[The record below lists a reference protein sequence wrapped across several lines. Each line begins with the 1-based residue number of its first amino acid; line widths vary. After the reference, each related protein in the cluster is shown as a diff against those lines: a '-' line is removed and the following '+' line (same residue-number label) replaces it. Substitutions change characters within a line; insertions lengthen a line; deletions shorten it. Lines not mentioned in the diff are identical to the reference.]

1 MGILE
6 VNGYTSSKDGCQSV
20 IDDLAKDILN
30 QRDHRIRRRSDLIK
44 AANVRTGLM
53 NKQSYMVAQL
63 EQYRQYVT
71 QCLANLNKA
80 VLQTIEGLPNAH
92 LKNVQFVFVPLEQD
106 GMFEVSA
113 RFMGVDM
120 ERLVIDIQELL
131 RLQYEGQ
138 AVLNM
143 FGKAKVNVNLLLHF
157 LNTKFYGK

>member
-1 MGILE
+1 M
-6 VNGYTSSKDGCQSV
+6 T
-20 IDDLAKDILN
+20 
-30 QRDHRIRRRSDLIK
+30 K
-44 AANVRTGLM
+44 AAEVKAGLV
-53 NKQSYMVAQL
+53 NKQQYMVAQL

-71 QCLANLNKA
+71 HCLSNLNKA
-80 VLQTIEGLPNAH
+80 GNNKRVHFATHHNENSHKGKKVRTKAAVKYAATKLYDKGVLQTIEGLPNAQ

-131 RLQYEGQ
+131 KLQYEGQ

-157 LNTKFYGK
+157 LNAKFYGK